1 MHFKQCHIK
10 KTQES
15 TVTGLLVIGNMVA
28 EVRSFQN
35 SQNEF
40 TGEEEQRELQDWLSG
55 G

>member
-15 TVTGLLVIGNMVA
+15 ILTGLLVIGNMVA

-40 TGEEEQRELQDWLSG
+40 TGEEEQRELQGWQ
-55 G
+55 